1 MCAGARGVE
10 PSPPV
15 AEARRSCGPRAGSAA
30 VVSTVA
36 SEASRRAELHSG
48 LCARPVSLPLWGG
61 GCVFSVT
68 RSSARCVPVQRAARP
83 LPRALQGPPGRSLA
97 PSGLSSREA
106 PVACWRPAPFLPALR
121 RRTSSQSP
129 RWSPASRV
137 PSHRTAR
144 WRRPHRGCSGRCSPA
159 PSQTLR
165 NRCRATGHAGPSA
178 PGWEHAVPAG
188 ATRGDAGVGG
198 RVLSREDGSV

>member
-1 MCAGARGVE
+1 MRTQGRQ
-10 PSPPV
+10 
-15 AEARRSCGPRAGSAA
+15 RSCREHRGLGSLTESRAALGSLCQ
-30 VVSTVA
+30 TREPA
-36 SEASRRAELHSG
+36 SL
-48 LCARPVSLPLWGG
+48 GG
-61 GCVFSVT
+61 VFSVT
-68 RSSARCVPVQRAARP
+68 RSAARCVPVQRAARP

-137 PSHRTAR
+137 PSRRTAR

-178 PGWEHAVPAG
+178 PGWEHAAPAG